1 MSEQNLFGL
10 DPRDLAGERP
20 VETAPRLGAP
30 RVLTPDRA
38 QVRMQAASLDALVP
52 QDHRVR
58 LIWRFVEGLDL
69 AMLLEPIKSREHG
82 PGRPAID
89 PRILLTLWLYATS
102 KGIGS
107 AMEIDRLCN
116 EHDVYRWICGGVSV
130 NYHTISDFRSDQG
143 EAFGEVLEQL
153 LATLMHNKI
162 VRLKRVAQDGMRTRA
177 SAGAD
182 SFHREPTLLECQ
194 KEAKERVAKAAKGA
208 KDPHRDRRKQ
218 AAQERAAR
226 ERLERV
232 EHALEELPK
241 VRAAK
246 RGADE
251 KASARVSTTDPE
263 ARVMH
268 MPDGGFRPAYNVEL
282 ATDTASRVIVG
293 VLVTNSGSDN
303 GQVLP
308 MLDEIDSRT
317 GKLPKELLVDGGFVN
332 LDAID
337 KAAEK
342 GVTVFAP
349 VPAPRQEGVDPH
361 APKPTDTKAVAG
373 WRRRMN
379 TDGAKEI
386 YKERAAT
393 AETVN
398 GDLKT
403 HRALDSFSVRGA
415 GKVLAAALLSVLTYD
430 VLRAISLGV
439 IT

>member
-1 MSEQNLFGL
+1 MSDSNLFGL
-10 DPRDLAGERP
+10 DSRDLVGERST
-20 VETAPRLGAP
+20 EAPRLGAP
-30 RVLTPDRA
+30 RVLTPNRA
-38 QVRMQAASLDALVP
+38 QVRMLTSSLDDRVP
-52 QDHRVR
+52 ADHRVR

-69 AMLLEPIKSREHG
+69 STLLEPIKSREGG
-82 PGRPAID
+82 PGRSAID

-107 AMEIDRLCN
+107 AVEIDRLCT

-130 NYHTISDFRSDQG
+130 NYHTISDFRSEQG

-162 VRLKRVAQDGMRTRA
+162 VKLKRVAQDGMRVRA

-194 KEAKERVAKAAKGA
+194 QEAKERVAKAAKRA

-218 AAQERAAR
+218 AAQQRAAK

-232 EHALEELPK
+232 ERALGELPK

-246 RGADE
+246 RDE
-251 KASARVSTTDPE
+251 EARVNARVSTTDPE

-268 MPDGGFRPAYNVEL
+268 MPDGGFRPAYNVQL
-282 ATDTASRVIVG
+282 ATDTESRFIVG
-293 VLVTNSGSDN
+293 VLVTNSGGDF
-303 GQVLP
+303 GQAPP
-308 MLDEIDSRT
+308 MLDEIDRRT
-317 GKLPKELLVDGGFVN
+317 STLPEELLVDGGFVN
-332 LDAID
+332 RDAID
-337 KAAEK
+337 EAAGK
-342 GVTVFAP
+342 GVKVFAP
-349 VPAPRQEGVDPH
+349 VPAPKQDGVDPH
-361 APKPTDTKAVAG
+361 APKPTDTKAVAA
-373 WRRRMN
+373 WRKRMG
-379 TDGAKEI
+379 TDAAKEI

-398 GDLKT
+398 ADLRT
-403 HRALDSFSVRGA
+403 HRALDSFSVRGTEKA
-415 GKVLAAALLSVLTYD
+415 LSVALLSVLTYD
-430 VLRAISLGV
+430 VLRAITLGF

>member
-1 MSEQNLFGL
+1 MSDSNLFGL
-10 DPRDLAGERP
+10 DSRDLVGERST
-20 VETAPRLGAP
+20 EAPRLGAP
-30 RVLTPDRA
+30 RVLTPNRA
-38 QVRMQAASLDALVP
+38 QVRMLTSSLDDRVP
-52 QDHRVR
+52 ADHRVR

-69 AMLLEPIKSREHG
+69 STLLEPIKSREGG
-82 PGRPAID
+82 PGRSAID

-107 AMEIDRLCN
+107 AVEIDRLCT

-130 NYHTISDFRSDQG
+130 NYHTISDFRSEQG

-162 VRLKRVAQDGMRTRA
+162 VKLKRVAQDGMRVRA

-194 KEAKERVAKAAKGA
+194 QEAKERVMKAAKRA

-218 AAQERAAR
+218 AAQQRAAK

-232 EHALEELPK
+232 ERALEELPK

-246 RGADE
+246 RDE
-251 KASARVSTTDPE
+251 EARVNARVSTTDPE

-268 MPDGGFRPAYNVEL
+268 MPDGGFRPAYNVQL
-282 ATDTASRVIVG
+282 ATDTESRFIVG
-293 VLVTNSGSDN
+293 VLVTNSGGDA
-303 GQVLP
+303 GQAPP
-308 MLDEIDSRT
+308 MLEEIDRRT
-317 GKLPKELLVDGGFVN
+317 GTLPDELLVDGGFVN
-332 LDAID
+332 RDAID
-337 KAAEK
+337 EAAGK
-342 GVTVFAP
+342 GIKVFAP
-349 VPAPRQEGVDPH
+349 VPAPKQDGVDPH
-361 APKPTDTKAVAG
+361 APKPTDTKAVAA
-373 WRRRMN
+373 WRKRMG
-379 TDGAKEI
+379 TDAAKEI

-398 GDLKT
+398 ADLST
-403 HRALDSFSVRGA
+403 HRALGSFSVRGTE
-415 GKVLAAALLSVLTYD
+415 KVLAAALLSVLTYD
-430 VLRAISLGV
+430 VLRAITLGF